1 MSSLAYNVLLVAVKF
16 RVMTEEMKKKLIE
29 AGRKDL
35 VEVHE
40 INQSGF
46 AGINRNGNIVDRR
59 KFPKAVPVQKNEML
73 NIPEPKK
80 LDDE

>member
-1 MSSLAYNVLLVAVKF
+1 MAVKF
-16 RVMTEEMKKKLIE
+16 RFMTEEMKQKLID

-40 INQSGF
+40 INQSGY
-46 AGINRNGNIVDRR
+46 AGISPNGNIVDRR
-59 KFPKAVPVQKNEML
+59 EFPNAVPVQKNKML

-80 LDDE
+80 LDNE